1 MDDTFQRSATRQH
14 ASQAIKPVLEGGWGG
29 REIPGRRSLLAESW
43 RRGRDGPKLGG
54 MGPYNSTY
62 TRVVPVFDA
71 LADSGPSDWLR
82 RLLGMARYGHPTAT
96 VAPDLDWALTAP
108 LLYGDQ
114 ERPLAPPVALLRWLC
129 RHVTDWTG
137 KGLSSSGAA
146 ADARRRLIARDPE
159 TVREALALLDG
170 PVADSGWHILEGPS
184 YPDVFAE
191 TANSILVVEG
201 KRTERSLTTTTK
213 WMPARHQMLRH
224 IDAAWEIRGAKR
236 VYGLL
241 IVNEETPS
249 YQDGGWKRDCE
260 STWSDQV
267 ATASLPHRDAVERLN
282 IAQAFVGMTTWQAIV
297 REMSLV
303 PDLLARHE
311 TVLARKA

>member
-1 MDDTFQRSATRQH
+1 
-14 ASQAIKPVLEGGWGG
+14 
-29 REIPGRRSLLAESW
+29 
-43 RRGRDGPKLGG
+43 

-71 LADSGPSDWLR
+71 LTHSGPSDWLR
-82 RLLGMARYGHPTAT
+82 RLLAMARYGHPAAA
-96 VAPDLDWALTAP
+96 VAPDLDSTLTAP
-108 LLYGDQ
+108 LQYGDQ

-129 RHVTDWTG
+129 ANVTDWSG
-137 KGLSSSGAA
+137 KGLASSGAA

-191 TANSILVVEG
+191 TANGILVVEG

-213 WMPARHQMLRH
+213 WMPTRHQMLRH

-241 IVNEETPS
+241 IVDEETPS
-249 YQDGGWKRDCE
+249 FQSGGWEADCE
-260 STWSDQV
+260 STWGDKAV
-267 ATASLPHRDAVERLN
+267 TESLPHRGPVERFN
-282 IAQAFVGMTTWQAIV
+282 IARAFVGMTTWQAIV
-297 REMSLV
+297 REMGLA
-303 PDLLARHE
+303 PDLLARYE
-311 TVLARKA
+311 TVPAHDA